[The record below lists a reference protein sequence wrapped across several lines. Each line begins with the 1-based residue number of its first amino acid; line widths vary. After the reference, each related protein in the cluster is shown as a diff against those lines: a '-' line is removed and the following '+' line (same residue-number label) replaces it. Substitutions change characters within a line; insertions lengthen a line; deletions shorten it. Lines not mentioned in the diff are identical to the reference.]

1 MANATIVCITMMPDL
16 PSRSGDD
23 LTATLREARNEYER
37 RTKTQSPPTL
47 TQNLDVEN
55 FWAAEE
61 ELLTQIPTH
70 VEEHGHVEDKE
81 LLENIVLWKFPV
93 VIGNI
98 RENTSTQIRTVTE
111 RAFQAESARDAIQV
125 LNGLQGV
132 ADSIAGAILMFAY
145 PHRYTVMDPLAT
157 NALAALGYWSGET
170 AAVAEQYESYC
181 LRCHELS
188 QQTGL
193 SLRDVDRAL
202 YILGG
207 ED

>member
-1 MANATIVCITMMPDL
+1 MTPDL
-16 PSRSGDD
+16 QSQPGND
-23 LTATLREARNEYER
+23 LTATLREARSEYER
-37 RTKTQSPPTL
+37 QTRAQAPPTL
-47 TQNLDVEN
+47 LKNLDVQN

-61 ELLTQIPTH
+61 ELLTQVPEHI
-70 VEEHGHVEDKE
+70 EEHGYIEDKE

-98 RENTSTQIRTVTE
+98 RENTPAQIATVSE
-111 RAFQAESARDAIQV
+111 HAFQAESARKAIQK
-125 LNGLQGV
+125 LNELQGV
-132 ADSIAGAILMFAY
+132 ADSIAGAILMFAH
-145 PHRYTVMDPLAT
+145 PHRYTVMDPRAT
-157 NALAALGYWSGET
+157 MALETLGYWTGDT
-170 AAVAEQYESYC
+170 AAVDEQYESYC

-193 SLRDVDRAL
+193 PLRDVDRAL

>member
-1 MANATIVCITMMPDL
+1 MTADR
-16 PSRSGDD
+16 PSQSGDE
-23 LTATLREARNEYER
+23 LTATLREARSEYER
-37 RTKTQSPPTL
+37 RTRAQSPPTL

-61 ELLTQIPTH
+61 ELLSYVPNHIKQ
-70 VEEHGHVEDKE
+70 HGHIEDKE

-98 RENTSTQIRTVTE
+98 RENTPAQIATVSK
-111 RAFQAESARDAIQV
+111 RAFQAGNARDAIQE
-125 LNGLQGV
+125 LNELQGV
-132 ADSIAGAILMFAY
+132 ADSIAGAILMFAH

-157 NALAALGYWSGET
+157 NALAALGYWAGDT

-207 ED
+207 EE

>member
-1 MANATIVCITMMPDL
+1 MTPNPPSL
-16 PSRSGDD
+16 PGDD
-23 LTATLREARNEYER
+23 LTATLREARSEYER
-37 RTKTQSPPTL
+37 QTRAQTPPTL
-47 TQNLDVEN
+47 TQNLDVQN

-61 ELLTQIPTH
+61 ELLTQVPNHI
-70 VEEHGHVEDKE
+70 EKHGRIEDKE

-98 RENTSTQIRTVTE
+98 RENTTAQIATVSE
-111 RAFQAESARDAIQV
+111 RAFQAESACDTIQM
-125 LNGLQGV
+125 LNELQGV
-132 ADSIAGAILMFAY
+132 ADSIAGAILMFAH
-145 PHRYTVMDPLAT
+145 PHRYTVMDPRAT
-157 NALAALGYWSGET
+157 KALETLGYWDGDT
-170 AAVAEQYESYC
+170 AAVAEQYEQYC

-188 QQTGL
+188 QQTGI